1 MTITPGYVSQD
12 TFDFALP
19 HAVSLAEA
27 GRGVEEKRTG
37 VFHPVRIS
45 MSSKTMPRRIP
56 FLR

>member
-1 MTITPGYVSQD
+1 MTITPGYVPRD

-37 VFHPVRIS
+37 VFYP
-45 MSSKTMPRRIP
+45 
-56 FLR
+56 L